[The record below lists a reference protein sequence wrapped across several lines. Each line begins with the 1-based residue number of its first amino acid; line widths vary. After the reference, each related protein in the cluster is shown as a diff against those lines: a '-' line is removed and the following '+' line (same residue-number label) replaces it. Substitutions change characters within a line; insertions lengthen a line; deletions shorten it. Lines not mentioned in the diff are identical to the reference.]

1 MRAMIGGKKLKAL
14 PCPTGSL
21 ETRQRLSNIIT
32 LKVSGRFLSVRRLK
46 VVTFQ
51 RMFLRKRKGAH
62 SCFLGYLERLNIES
76 FSI

>member
-21 ETRQRLSNIIT
+21 ETRQRLSNMIT
-32 LKVSGRFLSVRRLK
+32 LKVSGHFLAVRRLK

-51 RMFLRKRKGAH
+51 RMFLRKRKRAH
-62 SCFLGYLERLNIES
+62 SCSLGYFERLDIEH
-76 FSI
+76 FSL